1 MVLSTKTQ
9 IKIRAMLAVMTRAE
23 VLERLDV
30 PEYVLDAA
38 LRGEEVA
45 PWEGHNIFEG
55 CEAWDI
61 EQDKGVA

>member
-1 MVLSTKTQ
+1 VVLSTQTQ
-9 IKIRAMLAVMTRAE
+9 IKIRAMLDQMTRPE
-23 VLERLDV
+23 VLQRLDV

-55 CEAWDI
+55 VQAWDV
-61 EQDKGVA
+61 EQDKGAA